1 MIDEAVYPLYLWLKA
16 TGLSHFVRTSTWMWQ
31 ACESIH
37 FIGLS
42 LLMGTVGLFDLR
54 LMGFFRRIPVS
65 AARDLMPFAV
75 FGFVLNLITGIIFWV
90 GLPEQYAH
98 NRMWWWKVAFMAIA
112 GVNALAFET
121 SVAKQVVRLGEGEDT
136 PAAAKL
142 VGALSLF
149 AWLAV
154 LYCGRMLPFIG
165 DAY

>member
-1 MIDEAVYPLYLWLKA
+1 MDLDAIVQSIRATSASNWVNSTTWIWPLA
-16 TGLSHFVRTSTWMWQ
+16 ET
-31 ACESIH
+31 IH

-42 LLMGTVGLFDLR
+42 LLIGIVGFFDLR

-98 NRMWWWKVAFMAIA
+98 NRMWWWKVAFMVVA
-112 GVNALAFET
+112 GLNALAFET
-121 SVAKQVVRLGEGEDT
+121 SVAKQVVRLGEGDDT

-149 AWLAV
+149 SWLAV